1 MQVIGT
7 MQDGK
12 TLALLMPGEAD
23 AMDKIEQAILAI
35 QQPAP
40 AKPQPAAP
48 ARKLAAKPK
57 AHKPTA
63 GGKIKCKQCGEEFE
77 RPAGSQRQCCSPE
90 CLTTY
95 NREYARRYKRE
106 HEKPVAPAVSEEE
119 FKNRRIAMI
128 RAAAEKAL

>member
-12 TLALLMPGEAD
+12 TLALLMPGEAE
-23 AMDKIEQAILAI
+23 AMDKIAQAILEI
-35 QQPAP
+35 NQQPAQP
-40 AKPQPAAP
+40 PAAP
-48 ARKLAAKPK
+48 ARKPAAKPK

-63 GGKIKCKQCGEEFE
+63 GGKIKCKQCGKEFE

-95 NREYARRYKRE
+95 NREYAKRYKRE
-106 HEKPVAPAVSEEE
+106 HEKPAAPAMSAEE